1 MDFNLEEFKNSSGQ
15 HVEPEIVTHIS
26 NHFFVS
32 TKALNNMKL
41 VDKEHTLVYYDTKTK
56 EINYVVTNLNV
67 KKALKNYEDAF
78 FTPTGTIKV
87 ILNKDSFFVAA
98 LSEDKKQWCLSYF
111 SSSFMVRPKVKK
123 TFKKPFNKKNF
134 KNKNDQSKKEEK

>member
-26 NHFFVS
+26 NHFYVS

-67 KKALKNYEDAF
+67 KKALKNYEDAI
-78 FTPTGTIKV
+78 FTPTGTIKI

-123 TFKKPFNKKNF
+123 TFKKPFGYNNKKF
-134 KNKNDQSKKEEK
+134 NKQTKKESK